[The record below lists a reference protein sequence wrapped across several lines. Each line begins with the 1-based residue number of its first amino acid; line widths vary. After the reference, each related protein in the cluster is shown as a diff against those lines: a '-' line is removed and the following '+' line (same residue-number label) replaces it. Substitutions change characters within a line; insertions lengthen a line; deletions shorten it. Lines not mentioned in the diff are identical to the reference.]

1 MEGMEYYENHQ
12 AEFEAMEMATEEVKE
27 DLRLNE
33 TEEIVF
39 SSNDCDAVEEKVYED
54 ESFIEE
60 KVYEG
65 EPLEDHNWALIYGVR
80 DQIET
85 FTDEMK
91 GTLKSILEDACGE
104 DTAKSRLYSEAATL
118 YNNVMKLEGFLRR
131 RNSDGVLLTKAM
143 RFTDAQVLLM
153 QKQAVLMRELY
164 NVLAARISIFDVRAN
179 GEDVEIVKE

>member
-1 MEGMEYYENHQ
+1 MEDMEYFENHQ
-12 AEFEAMEMATEEVKE
+12 AEFEAIEKAAEEVKE

-54 ESFIEE
+54 ES
-60 KVYEG
+60 
-65 EPLEDHNWALIYGVR
+65 LEDHNWALIYGVR

-118 YNNVMKLEGFLRR
+118 YNNVTKLEGFLRR

-143 RFTDAQVLLM
+143 RLTDAQVLLM

-164 NVLAARISIFDVRAN
+164 NVLAARLSVFDVRTV
-179 GEDVEIVKE
+179 GEDEIEIVKE